1 MVIESGD
8 MIVPQELA
16 AQYQLQ
22 IGDQIPVYTVYKE
35 GRQVRAEFTLVGLF
49 EPTYQ
54 LAQPMI

>member
-1 MVIESGD
+1 